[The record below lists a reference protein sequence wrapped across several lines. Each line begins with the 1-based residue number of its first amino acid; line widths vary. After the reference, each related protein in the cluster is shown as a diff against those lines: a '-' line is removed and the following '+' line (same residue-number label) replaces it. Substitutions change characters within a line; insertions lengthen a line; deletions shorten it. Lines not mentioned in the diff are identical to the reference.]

1 MGDEKSRQFSF
12 GTVLELTTKP
22 AQELIKKTAKQI
34 GSDWQAACE
43 EAYVLSQDKDRMEIW
58 QKLVKDGAEL
68 SPERALRL
76 ALAERIR
83 DKTVRQSKDGWV
95 ESAKQPEDNKEDKL
109 RGEAV
114 KQAGDGVMKG
124 VVETVERS

>member
-12 GTVLELTTKP
+12 ETMLELATKP
-22 AQELIKKTAKQI
+22 AQKLIEETAKRI
-34 GSDWQAACE
+34 GSDWQAECD

-58 QKLVKDGAEL
+58 QKLVKDGAKL
-68 SPERALRL
+68 SPERAQRL
-76 ALAERIR
+76 ALAEKIIN
-83 DKTVRQSKDGWV
+83 KSLGQGPDGWV

-114 KQAGDGVMKG
+114 KQAGDGVMEG